1 MNDFKNIFFELIY
14 VCFYNMVLGLDFLLL
29 FVSLIVV
36 MIFKKCLSFVI
47 FERKI
52 LIMLMCFIELK
63 WIC

>member
-1 MNDFKNIFFELIY
+1 MNDFKNILFELY
-14 VCFYNMVLGLDFLLL
+14 VYFYNMVLGLDLLL

-63 WIC
+63 WVC

>member
-36 MIFKKCLSFVI
+36 MIFKKWLSFVL
-47 FERKI
+47 FKR
-52 LIMLMCFIELK
+52 
-63 WIC
+63 

>member
-1 MNDFKNIFFELIY
+1 MNDFKNIFFELY
-14 VCFYNMVLGLDFLLL
+14 VYFYNMVLGLDFLLL

-52 LIMLMCFIELK
+52 LIMLMCFIEIK

>member
-1 MNDFKNIFFELIY
+1 MNDFKNIFFELY
-14 VCFYNMVLGLDFLLL
+14 VYFYNMVLGLDFLLL